1 MKLDYALSDIHIFD
15 YIPPTKSDSALSDVP
30 NYYLKNIPVT
40 KIKHMEMECLTQY
53 TISNILVP
61 RVFQK

>member
-30 NYYLKNIPVT
+30 NSLENIPLT
-40 KIKHMEMECLTQY
+40 KIKHMMDINGMFD
-53 TISNILVP
+53 TIHH
-61 RVFQK
+61 F

>member
-30 NYYLKNIPVT
+30 NYYLENIPLT
-40 KIKHMEMECLTQY
+40 KIKHMMDINGMFDTS
-53 TISNILVP
+53 IHH
-61 RVFQK
+61 F